1 MSGILSQ
8 IAGFANR
15 FSEELINPTN
25 GLGKLGM
32 YLGAASGSPLG
43 QAQYA
48 AHQDALKA
56 GDTALERQ
64 YKLAQIAHLNAPS
77 SNDTNNDY
85 NLYLQHFGK
94 EYADE
99 WLKNQGEKPQAVQ
112 SVDPATGQVTTYF
125 VRPSMIGGIPG
136 MAPPPAPKVAPPQVA
151 PPNITFTPLDDG
163 GPAPKTSGPFR

>member
-15 FSEELINPTN
+15 FSDELINPTN

-56 GDTALERQ
+56 GDSDLERQ
-64 YKLAQIAHLNAPS
+64 YKMAQIAHLNAPA
-77 SNDTNNDY
+77 SNDTVNDY
-85 NLYLQHFGK
+85 NFWKQTLSPDQFSQWLGNKINPPHFAIGP
-94 EYADE
+94 
-99 WLKNQGEKPQAVQ
+99 N
-112 SVDPATGQVTTYF
+112 GQMM
-125 VRPSMIGGIPG
+125 MIGGYIPPT
-136 MAPPPAPKVAPPQVA
+136 AQQSPPDTLPPD
-151 PPNITFTPLDDG
+151 FDFG
-163 GPAPKTSGPFR
+163 GGK

>member
-1 MSGILSQ
+1 MSGLLSQ

-15 FSEELINPTN
+15 FGDQLINPTS
-25 GLGKLGM
+25 GLGKAAMWLNT
-32 YLGAASGSPLG
+32 ASGNDLG
-43 QAQYA
+43 KAQYA
-48 AHQDALKA
+48 AHQDALKQ
-56 GDTALERQ
+56 GDTDLERQ
-64 YKLAQIAHLNAPS
+64 YKMAQIAHLNAPS

-94 EYADE
+94 DYADE

-112 SVDPATGQVTTYF
+112 SVDPNTGQVTTYF

-136 MAPPPAPKVAPPQVA
+136 MAPPPAPKVAPP
-151 PPNITFTPLDDG
+151 NITFTPLDDG

>member
-1 MSGILSQ
+1 MTGILSSLLGG
-8 IAGFANR
+8 INR
-15 FSEELINPTN
+15 FSDELINPTN

-32 YLGAASGSPLG
+32 YLGAASGTPLG
-43 QAQYA
+43 QAAYA
-48 AHQDALKA
+48 AHQDALKQ
-56 GDTALERQ
+56 GDTDLERQ
-64 YKLAQIAHLNAPS
+64 YKMAQIAHLNAPS

-85 NLYLQHFGK
+85 NLYAQHFGK
-94 EYADE
+94 DYADT

-136 MAPPPAPKVAPPQVA
+136 MAPPPAPKVAPPGV
-151 PPNITFTPLDDG
+151 TFTPLGDG